1 MSLAKLT
8 SLSTQT
14 LSLLLERQR
23 LQSLSPAGASG
34 GTNNSLHLSQIT
46 RNLAQLRS
54 GIIELES
61 TGDNSEAVVLL
72 RNQHVRMRGMVGTDA
87 AIEPLPEPEP
97 TRSQED
103 EETVSWGPPGAEK
116 PKTSWPIDGEHVF
129 TPYTDDPEAGRD
141 PAFLLQEQRRLLDG
155 TCCAGF
161 IMMVCR
167 ICGPPTDQDLHLDS
181 LSRSI
186 TRQHGLSMQINDEL
200 EVHTGLLEELDHG
213 LDDTE
218 NRLSRAHQRLGRV
231 AKGAKEHGECE
242 LVERVERFPH
252 G

>member
-23 LQSLSPAGASG
+23 LQSLSPVGASG
-34 GTNNSLHLSQIT
+34 GTNNSLHLPQVT

-61 TGDNSEAVVLL
+61 TGDHSEAVVLL
-72 RNQHVRMRGMVGTDA
+72 RNQHIRMCGMVGTDA
-87 AIEPLPEPEP
+87 AIEPLPEP

-103 EETVSWGPPGAEK
+103 EEAVPWGPPGAEK

-141 PAFLLQEQRRLLDG
+141 PAFLLQEQRRLLD
-155 TCCAGF
+155 
-161 IMMVCR
+161 
-167 ICGPPTDQDLHLDS
+167 DQDAHLDS
-181 LSRSI
+181 LSHSI
-186 TRQHGLSMQINDEL
+186 TRQRDLSMQIGDEL
-200 EVHTGLLEELDHG
+200 GVHTGLLEELDHD
-213 LDDTE
+213 LDDTG
-218 NRLSRAHQRLGRV
+218 NRLGRARQRLGRV
-231 AKGAKEHGECE
+231 AKGAKEHGST
-242 LVERVERFPH
+242 LTIALLILILLILIIVFKT
-252 G
+252 